1 MKRFSRSNTITLI
14 LSTIIILGSNLILFP
29 FVSLSFG
36 EDDYTFKDEI
46 ITDCMETLVPDPR
59 GFYIKHSTSFAAFRL
74 NRNAR
79 DGSFTDSMNN
89 GHWGDANNWDD
100 NAQTLGIPVNQ
111 IPEVGAIAHWSAAEW
126 NNNRGHVAYV
136 ESINSDGSVNIEEYN
151 YSPCAYGIRGN
162 IVPDRYIHIHC
173 SIQNCNLN
181 WYPTKDENPYYI
193 TKEPDTSIYIPLS
206 IEEFTGIVIDESEIF
221 TSDQKIV
228 ANLAAASLYQL
239 VKILPSPALSRYL
252 ISDNGADLLRLTLIA
267 VKDTIEDKKISKA
280 DFLDILQLLAGQAID
295 DLFKDAEYKDTRVW
309 LHHFVTSFDI
319 YFALFQGDIQGMMI
333 DAAGLWWDLAED
345 LIDLTPVIINDA
357 NLLLKRSLDLD
368 WKCGW
373 YFCVNEAQQRVER
386 ERELQALKGILNC
399 NSISSCDAK
408 QAAIYRFYYVY
419 EGFEKFD
426 EILSYLQD
434 IEQNI
439 PPSLEL
445 SDLHNGAAWYYKY
458 VSALYYLGIIN
469 GYPDGTF
476 KPEQTINRVEF
487 IKMVIEALRRTSVG
501 PLPGGTPPASADQN
515 AWYYDYLV
523 QAYGCKN
530 PNNNYEPIAFWG
542 HEGPPGEDPWA
553 QAVTREEASHMLM
566 NALKLEPYNYPV
578 SGVLYS
584 DIDDTS
590 PYKMWVYALYFGK
603 IMEGYPDNS
612 FEPEHTLNRAE
623 ACKIIHMMLRRQN
636 FFE

>member
-1 MKRFSRSNTITLI
+1 
-14 LSTIIILGSNLILFP
+14 
-29 FVSLSFG
+29 
-36 EDDYTFKDEI
+36 
-46 ITDCMETLVPDPR
+46 METLVPDPW
-59 GFYIKHSTSFAAFRL
+59 GFYKKNCTSFAAFRL
-74 NRNAR
+74 NRNAG
-79 DGSFTDSMNN
+79 DGSFTNSMNN
-89 GHWGDANNWDD
+89 GHWGDAHNWDD

-111 IPEVGAIAHWSAAEW
+111 IPEVGAIAHWGAAEW
-126 NNNRGHVAYV
+126 NNNGGHVAYV

-151 YSPCAYGIRGN
+151 YSPCAYDIRGN

-181 WYPTKDENPYYI
+181 WYPTKAINPFYR

-206 IEEFTGIVIDESEIF
+206 IEEFTGIVIDESEFF

-252 ISDNGADLLRLTLIA
+252 ISEQGANLLRDILKA
-267 VKDTIEDKKISKA
+267 GDHAIEEGKISKA
-280 DFLDILQLLAGQAID
+280 DFLDILQLLARQAID
-295 DLFKDAEYKDTRVW
+295 DLFKDAKYEDTRMW
-309 LHHFVTSFDI
+309 LHHLVTSVDI
-319 YFALFQGDIQGMMI
+319 YFELSQRNIPGMMNA
-333 DAAGLWWDLAED
+333 AAGLWWDLAVDFVGLTAEIIDDAD
-345 LIDLTPVIINDA
+345 LLFA
-357 NLLLKRSLDLD
+357 RFLDPD

-373 YFCVNEAQQRVER
+373 FFCVNEAQQRVER
-386 ERELQALKGILNC
+386 KRELEVLKGILNC
-399 NSISSCDAK
+399 NSISSCEAK
-408 QAAIYRFYYVY
+408 QASIYRFYYVY
-419 EGFEKFD
+419 EGHEKFD

-434 IEQNI
+434 IEQNA
-439 PPSLEL
+439 PSLGL
-445 SDLHNGAAWYYKY
+445 SDLHDKAVWYYKY
-458 VSALYYLGIIN
+458 VSSLYYSGIIN

-487 IKMVIEALRRTSVG
+487 IKMVIEALRRTSIG

-523 QAYGCKN
+523 QAYGYKN

-542 HEGPPGEDPWA
+542 SEGPAGEDPWA

-578 SGVLYS
+578 GGVLYS

-590 PYKMWVYALYFGK
+590 PYKLWVYALYFEK

-612 FEPEHTLNRAE
+612 FGPEHTLNRAE
-623 ACKIIHMMLRRQN
+623 ACKMIHMMLRHQN
-636 FFE
+636 FFK